1 MKRYFGAGTALVVA
15 ELRLVVVEQ
24 SMDFRSYTSME
35 LETMKIV
42 VQPAAK
48 SVEKWQSYRSAS
60 ERFAKIADEK
70 SIEVLGDKSWALV
83 DVELDRLEQNMPE
96 IVDLESVVVALDLVR
111 Y

>member
-1 MKRYFGAGTALVVA
+1 MVA
-15 ELRLVVVEQ
+15 ELRLVVVER

-35 LETMKIV
+35 LETMQIV

-60 ERFAKIADEK
+60 ERFVKIA
-70 SIEVLGDKSWALV
+70 SIEVLGGTSWALV

-96 IVDLESVVVALDLVR
+96 IVDLESVVVALDLVQ